1 MKISKGTIIRTI
13 MLIIVIVNM
22 ILQHFGLDLIKVNEN
37 EIASLVEIVIE
48 LAVILVTFW
57 KNNSFTDNA
66 IKADEFLK
74 TLKEGK

>member
-1 MKISKGTIIRTI
+1 

-74 TLKEGK
+74 TLKEDK